1 MMIFFFFLQYHYVN
15 TSAEVAA
22 LGIHAGCNLELG
34 SETYMDT
41 IKAINRGLVTGK
53 NLVFAVY

>member
-1 MMIFFFFLQYHYVN
+1 MN